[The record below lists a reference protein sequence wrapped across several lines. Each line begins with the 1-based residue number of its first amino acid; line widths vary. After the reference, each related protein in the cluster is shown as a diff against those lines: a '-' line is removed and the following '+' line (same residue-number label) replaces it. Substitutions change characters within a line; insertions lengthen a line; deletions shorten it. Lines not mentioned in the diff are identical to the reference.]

1 MCVCV
6 CVHACARAEN
16 IFENMYIETPGKYPG
31 SPFYE
36 AFPQKPRNTPASEL
50 LNSFLDS
57 VSDLHLLEQDP
68 QLPGRGPLIRSASAL
83 NKK

>member
-1 MCVCV
+1 MCV
-6 CVHACARAEN
+6 EN
-16 IFENMYIETPGKYPG
+16 VFENMYIEIPGKYHS
-31 SPFYE
+31 SPFYA
-36 AFPQKPRNTPASEL
+36 AFSHKPRNAPASEF

-68 QLPGRGPLIRSASAL
+68 QPPGRGPPIRSAVAS